1 VSSAVNCLEVKV
13 NLKKLTLLIA
23 LSVILAACGG
33 VATQIQPETA
43 PVYDDAAMATQI
55 SQLLT
60 AMPTTTSVLAQPQVN
75 TSQPDQPSPTPSSTY
90 TSTVLVVNTPD
101 GTATPLPTA
110 ETTQT
115 EEVLQPSE
123 TVEVTN
129 TPTPTMTPTA
139 TITSPANDPRLSL
152 GDPDWNDPLDNGQNW
167 LLEEDPFLALGI
179 EDSHLV
185 MTGLTGT
192 SGWRMA
198 TTPQLIDFYAEMTV
212 SPTECS
218 GRDYYGFIFRVPVI
232 NSPDQGYLFGV
243 SCSGGYS
250 LKKWDGQ
257 VEPNGQTTT
266 LVDWTPGESI
276 VSGSNQANRV
286 GVMVVGSRITLY
298 ANGVLLQEIHDET
311 YPEGYLGIF
320 INSEE
325 TENFTIHVDDV
336 SYWRNP

>member
-1 VSSAVNCLEVKV
+1 M
-13 NLKKLTLLIA
+13 NLRRLTLLIV
-23 LSVILAACGG
+23 LPVILAACGG
-33 VATQIQPETA
+33 GGDMQPETA

-60 AMPTTTSVLAQPQVN
+60 AMPPTTAEPVQPQLN
-75 TSQPDQPSPTPSSTY
+75 TTPLEEPSPTPSLTS
-90 TSTVLVVNTPD
+90 TSTVLIVNTPD

-110 ETTQT
+110 EATLT
-115 EEVLQPSE
+115 EETLQPSE
-123 TVEVTN
+123 TVEQTS
-129 TPTPTMTPTA
+129 TPTPTTTPTT

-152 GDPDWNDPLDNGQNW
+152 GDPDWNDPLENGQNW
-167 LLEEDPFLALGI
+167 LLEEDPFLSLRV
-179 EDSHLV
+179 EDGHLV
-185 MTGLTGT
+185 VTGLTET

-212 SPTECS
+212 SPLECS
-218 GRDYYGFIFRVPVI
+218 GGDYYGFIFRVPVI
-232 NSPDQGYLFGV
+232 SSPDQGYLFGV

-266 LVDWTPGESI
+266 LVDWTPDDAI
-276 VSGSNQANRV
+276 LSGSNQTNRV

-298 ANGVLLQEIHDET
+298 ANGVLLQEVHDET
-311 YPEGYLGIF
+311 YPEGYFGIF

-325 TENFTIHVDDV
+325 TDNFTIHVDDV

>member
-1 VSSAVNCLEVKV
+1 M
-13 NLKKLTLLIA
+13 NLKWLTLLIA
-23 LSVILAACGG
+23 LSVILTACGG
-33 VATQIQPETA
+33 GDAQAQPESA

-60 AMPTTTSVLAQPQVN
+60 AMPTTTSG
-75 TSQPDQPSPTPSSTY
+75 PDQPQPNTTPLEQSTSTPSPTHTN
-90 TSTVLVVNTPD
+90 TVLVVNTPD

-115 EEVLQPSE
+115 EEALQPSE
-123 TVEVTN
+123 TVEETN
-129 TPTPTMTPTA
+129 TPTPTTTPTT

-152 GDPDWNDPLDNGQNW
+152 GDPDWTDPLDNGQNW
-167 LLEEDPFLALGI
+167 LLDEDLFLALGI

-198 TTPQLIDFYAEMTV
+198 TTPKLIDFYAEMTV

-243 SCSGGYS
+243 SCSGRYS

-257 VEPNGQTTT
+257 VESNGKTTT
-266 LVDWTPGESI
+266 LVDWTPAESV
-276 VSGSNQANRV
+276 VSGSNQMNRV